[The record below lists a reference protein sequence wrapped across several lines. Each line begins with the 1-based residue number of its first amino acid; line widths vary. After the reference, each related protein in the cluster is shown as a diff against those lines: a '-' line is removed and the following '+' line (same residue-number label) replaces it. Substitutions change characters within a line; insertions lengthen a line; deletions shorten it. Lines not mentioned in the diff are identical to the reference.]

1 MQACCYPPVFS
12 KIRISSEVCRC
23 RMLLMRM
30 WHLRKNYTERNFFLL
45 EKNAFEGTT
54 NLNFPYI
61 CTRKRRPKESCQSGR
76 MGRTRNAV
84 YGQLYRGFESLSLR
98 KTTRMLRQVT
108 SSFCFSC
115 ASNCLIVCPF
125 SVPFLLNMTTPGR
138 QTTDYQ
144 QANIHLID
152 ILR

>member
-1 MQACCYPPVFS
+1 MPRESPLRGVFFCAFHTLFS
-12 KIRISSEVCRC
+12 ATWKEKKIIGKKFVLFILLPIFAIPYAKQGATRKFSEGHSVTQKIRPRI
-23 RMLLMRM
+23 LL
-30 WHLRKNYTERNFFLL
+30 
-45 EKNAFEGTT
+45 GG
-54 NLNFPYI
+54 
-61 CTRKRRPKESCQSGR
+61 KRLIFNQK
-76 MGRTRNAV
+76 
-84 YGQLYRGFESLSLR
+84 SLSLR
-98 KTTRMLRQVT
+98 QRMRMLQRVT

-115 ASNCLIVCPF
+115 ASNYLIVCPF

>member
-1 MQACCYPPVFS
+1 MVEEARLESSYTSQAY
-12 KIRISSEVCRC
+12 
-23 RMLLMRM
+23 
-30 WHLRKNYTERNFFLL
+30 
-45 EKNAFEGTT
+45 
-54 NLNFPYI
+54 
-61 CTRKRRPKESCQSGR
+61 Q
-76 MGRTRNAV
+76 
-84 YGQLYRGFESLSLR
+84 GFESPSLR
-98 KTTRMLRQVT
+98 QRMRMLRQVT

-125 SVPFLLNMTTPGR
+125 SVPFLLNMTTSGR